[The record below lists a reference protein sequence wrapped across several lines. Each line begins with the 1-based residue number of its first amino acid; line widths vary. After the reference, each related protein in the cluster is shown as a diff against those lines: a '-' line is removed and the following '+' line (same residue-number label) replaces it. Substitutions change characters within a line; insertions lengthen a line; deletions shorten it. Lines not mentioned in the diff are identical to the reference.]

1 MAETTT
7 PKRILVVDDEEDVQI
22 LIRRILSDAGYA
34 VDSASDGQEALEKID
49 ERRPDLV
56 VLDLM
61 MPGLDGW
68 GVLENL
74 RKRPD
79 PPPVVVVTAL
89 ADYQAFTRGVREGAA
104 AYVCKPFHFAE
115 LVATCQK
122 VLLASASRS
131 QVAAELRREPR
142 RRLMVE
148 VQVLSQESRPMA
160 LGELVNLS
168 MGGAQVDMGAALDL
182 GERVRIAFTIPGSR
196 LPLGLEGRVQWRL
209 AAQKGFCHGLVFLSL
224 SADQERYLR
233 ELLRPPA

>member
-1 MAETTT
+1 MAETTSR
-7 PKRILVVDDEEDVQI
+7 KRILVVDDEEDVQI
-22 LIRRILSDAGYA
+22 LIRRILSDAGYD
-34 VDSASDGQEALEKID
+34 VDSASDGEAALERIEDRK
-49 ERRPDLV
+49 PDLV

-122 VLLASASRS
+122 VLLAGATRS
-131 QVAAELRREPR
+131 PVVPEQRRESR
-142 RRLMVE
+142 RPLVVE
-148 VQVLSQESRPMA
+148 VQVLSHGSRPVA
-160 LGELVNLS
+160 VGELVNLS
-168 MGGAQVDMGAALDL
+168 PGGAQVDLGVALEL
-182 GERVRIAFTIPGSR
+182 GDRVRVAFSIPSSGF
-196 LPLGLEGRVQWRL
+196 PVGIEGRVQWRL
-209 AAQKGFCHGLVFLSL
+209 AAQRGYSHGLVFVSL
-224 SADQERYLR
+224 SPAQEQQLR
-233 ELLRPPA
+233 ELLEPPS